1 MSSQHAP
8 AREQLWDLIKDTKFA
23 MFTTRHPNGHLHA
36 RPMTLQN
43 GSVDED
49 DTLWF
54 FMSRSGDP
62 LAELTAH
69 PEVNVS
75 FADPDDDHYVS
86 VSGQA
91 RLCEDATKKKAL
103 WKKLNEAWFPGGP
116 DDPDLALV
124 EVRIS
129 HAHYWNVKESKL
141 TQLFHMARAAVT
153 GQPPRALGESGE
165 VRFR

>member
-1 MSSQHAP
+1 MTSQHNTS
-8 AREQLWDLIKDTKFA
+8 REQLWDLIKDTKFA

-43 GSVDED
+43 SRVDED

-54 FMSRSGDP
+54 FMSRSGEP

-75 FADPDDDHYVS
+75 FSNPEDDHYVS

-91 RLCEDATKKKAL
+91 RLSEDAAKKKAL

-129 HAHYWNVKESKL
+129 HAHFWNVKESRL
-141 TQLFHMARAAVT
+141 TQLFLMAKAAVT
-153 GQPPRALGESGE
+153 GEPPRNLGESGE